1 VQLPKGML
9 GKGLL
14 AILAT
19 TGAFTSGRATAGV
32 YDSAEFR
39 AGVQGVPADGKAS
52 PFAAFRDRL
61 TELFTVGIPQP
72 ESPSRI
78 QYLRRARELA
88 AAAAS
93 GRTSVPDLIDIDLG
107 AVYIRL
113 GQVGEAID
121 VLTRASARD
130 RRNPFVYANLG
141 TADQLEGRWAR
152 AIDALQQAKDSWPQ
166 DWPGLTPAQL
176 KWFRRAEEYHLK
188 LVRLRSRE
196 SLSRPT
202 GSMKTTD
209 AVDDLFGVHF
219 VGENGRYLAGR
230 ISAEELKK
238 LPSDAIAIVQQLLI
252 WLPGD
257 SRLYWLLGEL
267 LNAHGDVGSAATV
280 FDECLWTRRYDSPL
294 LREHRQIVEQAK
306 ASQAPILGSLEP
318 SAPEPP
324 AGWQFDRRLIVVG
337 SAAGVLLIG
346 LLGYLQLREFRKQRN
361 SRAETGNPKSEKA
374 KPETRRSIGL

>member
-1 VQLPKGML
+1 MRLSKGIVQ
-9 GKGLL
+9 KGLL
-14 AILAT
+14 ALLAT
-19 TGAFTSGRATAGV
+19 MCAFTSGRAPAGV

-39 AGVQGVPADGKAS
+39 AGVQGVPTDGKAC

-72 ESPSRI
+72 ESPARA

-93 GRTSVPDLIDIDLG
+93 GRTSVPDPIDVDLG

-130 RRNPFVYANLG
+130 RRNPFVFANLG

-152 AIDALQQAKDSWPQ
+152 AIDALQQAKDNWPQ

-176 KWFRRAEEYHLK
+176 KWYRRAEDYHLK
-188 LVRLRSRE
+188 LVRLRARE
-196 SLSRPT
+196 SLGRPT
-202 GSMKTTD
+202 GSTKATD

-219 VGENGRYLAGR
+219 VGDNGRYLAGR
-230 ISAEELKK
+230 ISGEELKK

-318 SAPEPP
+318 SAPNRPRAGSSTADWSSP
-324 AGWQFDRRLIVVG
+324 APWPGFC
-337 SAAGVLLIG
+337 
-346 LLGYLQLREFRKQRN
+346 
-361 SRAETGNPKSEKA
+361 
-374 KPETRRSIGL
+374 